1 MSIRLVSY
9 PLFLA
14 SIMFD
19 VGGRSGDLKNMFCIS
34 FTVQGVVKSVKIQSG
49 VTGSVKFFVEVY
61 DLEVYD
67 LVDRPNKKL

>member
-1 MSIRLVSY
+1 
-9 PLFLA
+9 
-14 SIMFD
+14 
-19 VGGRSGDLKNMFCIS
+19 MFCIS